1 MVAQKVV
8 RAFNVLY
15 KAVKP
20 QFGTKGFTD
29 LTVVSALV
37 VKLVDLCAKRSEFE
51 SLYGTQSIFRMF
63 PPVGPPYRRL
73 GLLPLYGATLLLGI
87 QAPCTSC

>member
-1 MVAQKVV
+1 MYMCCHVWLESVI
-8 RAFNVLY
+8 Y

-51 SLYGTQSIFRMF
+51 SLYGTHSD
-63 PPVGPPYRRL
+63 VSAC
-73 GLLPLYGATLLLGI
+73 GASL
-87 QAPCTSC
+87 